1 MAVTRTHFAFRID
14 LWTSDG
20 TSIVEH
26 LACVEDFQLAL
37 ARVPPTRPICGHSR
51 RERRHSS

>member
-37 ARVPPTRPICGHSR
+37 ARVPPTRPICDHLR